1 MDNPTD
7 DGCHGTTTLNNLTV
21 NHDDSEYEKEF
32 DNPIYS
38 DETEISHSPADK
50 TNSQLQNT
58 PHYEG
63 VYFEGTDVIGTLYEG
78 ADNGI
83 QGALN
88 GTTNNTS
95 SANDEVIMKG
105 ATSEGVYELPPN
117 LDGAAADDENCYS
130 TLDPTYSQLEPH
142 LGVPKPG
149 GEIRYPPNN
158 DDYSHLKYK

>member
-1 MDNPTD
+1 MDNPTYD
-7 DGCHGTTTLNNLTV
+7 ECHGTTTLNNLTV

-38 DETEISHSPADK
+38 DETEISHNPADI

-63 VYFEGTDVIGTLYEG
+63 VYFESTDIFETLYEG
-78 ADNGI
+78 ADNDI

-88 GTTNNTS
+88 GT
-95 SANDEVIMKG
+95 NDEVIMKG

-117 LDGAAADDENCYS
+117 LDGATADDENCYS
-130 TLDPTYSQLEPH
+130 TLDLTYSQLEPH

-149 GEIRYPPNN
+149 VEINCPLND